1 MDNDHIDLE
10 NEAGISIIGGG
21 QRDPGP
27 AGRARKAAVRITR
40 YLKPELIRLGMMNG
54 HAEDMDPE
62 KDPQRERQRLK
73 EEALDELADLF
84 MLTGRIRNRS
94 KFLHDLISRERKA
107 TTALGGGLAVPH
119 VRSMQPR
126 QFCMVF
132 ARSRDGIEFAS
143 PDGEP
148 VHVIFGIAAPSYD
161 ENVTNDYLQ
170 AYKWIARCFKEV
182 EWLSSSLLQARDE
195 HEIIA
200 ILSGLD

>member
-1 MDNDHIDLE
+1 M
-10 NEAGISIIGGG
+10 
-21 QRDPGP
+21 
-27 AGRARKAAVRITR
+27 VRITR

-54 HAEDMDPE
+54 HAEDMNPD
-62 KDPQRERQRLK
+62 KNPQRERQRLK

-84 MLTGRIRNRS
+84 MLTGHIRNRS

-107 TTALGGGLAVPH
+107 TTAIGGGLAVPH

-126 QFCMVF
+126 RFCMVF

-143 PDGEP
+143 LDGEP

-161 ENVTNDYLQ
+161 ENVVNDYLQ
-170 AYKWIARCFKEV
+170 AYKWIARCFKEA
-182 EWLSSSLLQARDE
+182 EWLSSSLLRAKDE
-195 HEIIA
+195 HEIMA